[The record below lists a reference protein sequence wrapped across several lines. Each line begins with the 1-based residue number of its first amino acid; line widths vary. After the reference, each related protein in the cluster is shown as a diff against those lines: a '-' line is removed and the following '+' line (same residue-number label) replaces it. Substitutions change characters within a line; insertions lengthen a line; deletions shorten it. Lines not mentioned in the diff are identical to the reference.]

1 MADIPC
7 VKLPPFLAERR
18 ERGELALHGSFLSN
32 CRETPALT
40 GLPFSGI
47 IPNNVIGVLHTMTE
61 QYEQLANEL
70 VQVNEALLH
79 QPAQDLLSK
88 LSRGEHF
95 VLNYLLTHYGQA
107 HPTDLSR
114 HMVVSTARIAALLN
128 RMEEKGLISRLPD
141 PLDNRQIIVSL
152 SPKGEKAIEAFRKKV
167 IQATARMLELLG
179 PDDSQEFLRLQR
191 KLVTNLIPR

>member
-1 MADIPC
+1 MAND
-7 VKLPPFLAERR
+7 L
-18 ERGELALHGSFLSN
+18 
-32 CRETPALT
+32 
-40 GLPFSGI
+40 
-47 IPNNVIGVLHTMTE
+47 E
-61 QYEQLANEL
+61 QD
-70 VQVNEALLH
+70 NEALLQH
-79 QPAQDLLSK
+79 PAQDLLSK

-95 VLNYLLTHYGQA
+95 VLNYLLPHYGQA
-107 HPTDLSR
+107 HPTDLRR

-141 PLDNRQIIVSL
+141 PLDTRQIIVSL

>member
-1 MADIPC
+1 
-7 VKLPPFLAERR
+7 
-18 ERGELALHGSFLSN
+18 
-32 CRETPALT
+32 
-40 GLPFSGI
+40 
-47 IPNNVIGVLHTMTE
+47 MTE

-152 SPKGEKAIEAFRKKV
+152 SPKKSSKPQPVCWSCLA
-167 IQATARMLELLG
+167 QM
-179 PDDSQEFLRLQR
+179 
-191 KLVTNLIPR
+191 IPKNFSVSSASWSRI

>member
-1 MADIPC
+1 M
-7 VKLPPFLAERR
+7 KHTGFT
-18 ERGELALHGSFLSN
+18 LSRN
-32 CRETPALT
+32 EWL
-40 GLPFSGI
+40 
-47 IPNNVIGVLHTMTE
+47 VM
-61 QYEQLANEL
+61 EL
-70 VQVNEALLH
+70 VRQL
-79 QPAQDLLSK
+79 
-88 LSRGEHF
+88 
-95 VLNYLLTHYGQA
+95 GQEPPGWA
-107 HPTDLSR
+107 KSTTAT
-114 HMVVSTARIAALLN
+114 MVR

>member
-1 MADIPC
+1 
-7 VKLPPFLAERR
+7 
-18 ERGELALHGSFLSN
+18 
-32 CRETPALT
+32 
-40 GLPFSGI
+40 
-47 IPNNVIGVLHTMTE
+47 MTE
-61 QYEQLANEL
+61 QYKQLANEL

-128 RMEEKGLISRLPD
+128 RMEEKGLISRLAR
-141 PLDNRQIIVSL
+141 PLAYNRQIIVSL

>member
-1 MADIPC
+1 
-7 VKLPPFLAERR
+7 
-18 ERGELALHGSFLSN
+18 
-32 CRETPALT
+32 
-40 GLPFSGI
+40 
-47 IPNNVIGVLHTMTE
+47 MTE

-88 LSRGEHF
+88 VSRGEHF

>member
-1 MADIPC
+1 
-7 VKLPPFLAERR
+7 
-18 ERGELALHGSFLSN
+18 
-32 CRETPALT
+32 
-40 GLPFSGI
+40 
-47 IPNNVIGVLHTMTE
+47 MTE

-95 VLNYLLTHYGQA
+95 VLTHYGQA

>member
-1 MADIPC
+1 
-7 VKLPPFLAERR
+7 
-18 ERGELALHGSFLSN
+18 
-32 CRETPALT
+32 
-40 GLPFSGI
+40 
-47 IPNNVIGVLHTMTE
+47 MTE

-114 HMVVSTARIAALLN
+114 HMVVSISQKSHPSHGPYAGAAW
-128 RMEEKGLISRLPD
+128 
-141 PLDNRQIIVSL
+141 
-152 SPKGEKAIEAFRKKV
+152 
-167 IQATARMLELLG
+167 
-179 PDDSQEFLRLQR
+179 
-191 KLVTNLIPR
+191 PR

>member
-1 MADIPC
+1 
-7 VKLPPFLAERR
+7 
-18 ERGELALHGSFLSN
+18 
-32 CRETPALT
+32 
-40 GLPFSGI
+40 
-47 IPNNVIGVLHTMTE
+47 MTE

-79 QPAQDLLSK
+79 QPDQDLLSK

-141 PLDNRQIIVSL
+141 P
-152 SPKGEKAIEAFRKKV
+152 KGEKAIEAFRKKV

>member
-1 MADIPC
+1 M
-7 VKLPPFLAERR
+7 R
-18 ERGELALHGSFLSN
+18 EPYKELAS
-32 CRETPALT
+32 
-40 GLPFSGI
+40 
-47 IPNNVIGVLHTMTE
+47 
-61 QYEQLANEL
+61 EL
-70 VQVNEALLH
+70 LQVNEALLH
-79 QPAQDLLSK
+79 QPAQDLLAK

-152 SPKGEKAIEAFRKKV
+152 SPKGEEAIEQFRDKV
-167 IQATARMLELLG
+167 IHSTAKMLELLG
-179 PDDSQEFLRLQR
+179 PEDAREFLRIQR
-191 KLVTNLIPR
+191 KLVTNLISR

>member
-1 MADIPC
+1 
-7 VKLPPFLAERR
+7 
-18 ERGELALHGSFLSN
+18 
-32 CRETPALT
+32 
-40 GLPFSGI
+40 
-47 IPNNVIGVLHTMTE
+47 MTE

-114 HMVVSTARIAALLN
+114 HMVVSTARIAALL
-128 RMEEKGLISRLPD
+128 ISRLPD

>member
-1 MADIPC
+1 MNEYLDLFLVFAKMGVMTFGGGMAMLPILQREVVEHLR
-7 VKLPPFLAERR
+7 VKP
-18 ERGELALHGSFLSN
+18 STVN
-32 CRETPALT
+32 
-40 GLPFSGI
+40 GI
-47 IPNNVIGVLHTMTE
+47 L
-61 QYEQLANEL
+61 
-70 VQVNEALLH
+70 
-79 QPAQDLLSK
+79 D
-88 LSRGEHF
+88 
-95 VLNYLLTHYGQA
+95 
-107 HPTDLSR
+107 
-114 HMVVSTARIAALLN
+114 

>member
-1 MADIPC
+1 
-7 VKLPPFLAERR
+7 
-18 ERGELALHGSFLSN
+18 
-32 CRETPALT
+32 
-40 GLPFSGI
+40 
-47 IPNNVIGVLHTMTE
+47 MTE

-128 RMEEKGLISRLPD
+128 RMEEKGLIRTEPSTITTKDGRVRNGSLIYTIRPIQEALELNYQRQFLRAERD
-141 PLDNRQIIVSL
+141 IERAKAEKKLAELNRQN
-152 SPKGEKAIEAFRKKV
+152 KKEES
-167 IQATARMLELLG
+167 A
-179 PDDSQEFLRLQR
+179 
-191 KLVTNLIPR
+191 

>member
-1 MADIPC
+1 
-7 VKLPPFLAERR
+7 
-18 ERGELALHGSFLSN
+18 
-32 CRETPALT
+32 
-40 GLPFSGI
+40 
-47 IPNNVIGVLHTMTE
+47 MTE

-114 HMVVSTARIAALLN
+114 HMVGIAALLN

>member
-1 MADIPC
+1 MEKEP
-7 VKLPPFLAERR
+7 V
-18 ERGELALHGSFLSN
+18 
-32 CRETPALT
+32 TLT
-40 GLPFSGI
+40 QSEWR
-47 IPNNVIGVLHTMTE
+47 VMDVLWTGPKTLM
-61 QYEQLANEL
+61 EL
-70 VQVNEALLH
+70 VRQLGDSAGWAKSTV
-79 QPAQDLLSK
+79 
-88 LSRGEHF
+88 
-95 VLNYLLTHYGQA
+95 T
-107 HPTDLSR
+107 T
-114 HMVVSTARIAALLN
+114 MVR

>member
-1 MADIPC
+1 
-7 VKLPPFLAERR
+7 
-18 ERGELALHGSFLSN
+18 
-32 CRETPALT
+32 
-40 GLPFSGI
+40 
-47 IPNNVIGVLHTMTE
+47 MTE

-95 VLNYLLTHYGQA
+95 VLNYLLTYYGQA

-167 IQATARMLELLG
+167 IQATARMLEL
-179 PDDSQEFLRLQR
+179 P
-191 KLVTNLIPR
+191 PA

>member
-1 MADIPC
+1 
-7 VKLPPFLAERR
+7 
-18 ERGELALHGSFLSN
+18 
-32 CRETPALT
+32 
-40 GLPFSGI
+40 
-47 IPNNVIGVLHTMTE
+47 MTE

-95 VLNYLLTHYGQA
+95 VLNYLLTRYGQA

-191 KLVTNLIPR
+191 KLVTNLILR